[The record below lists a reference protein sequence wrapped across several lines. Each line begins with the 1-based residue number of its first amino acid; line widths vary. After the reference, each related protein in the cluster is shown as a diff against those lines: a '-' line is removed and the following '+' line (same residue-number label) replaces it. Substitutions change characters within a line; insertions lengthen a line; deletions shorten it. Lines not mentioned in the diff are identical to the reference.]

1 MIIYKC
7 LKIVYLKC
15 SSWKIFSSML
25 CFMILKA
32 EMHPIFCFIEFQEL
46 ALMYESR
53 K

>member
-1 MIIYKC
+1 MFF
-7 LKIVYLKC
+7 LEN
-15 SSWKIFSSML
+15 
-25 CFMILKA
+25 ILKHVMFYGTQGRT